1 MEKETLP
8 KIEMDEKQAKPPA
21 TCCSKIKSFFS
32 TITVEPAYLIFSF
45 AQGLYLLVA
54 SELYISKV
62 CKVNLAFGEEVCE
75 NLHDHKDKQI
85 EVQQYVAT
93 LQIYN
98 RILQAVPSVIFS
110 LFAGPWSD
118 IYGRKFLIIVSLSGF
133 FCNNAVFMACTYWF
147 YELRAEFLLFE
158 VNKNEEKVSGFY
170 ERECTFVPNS
180 DSAFYEDVLFFSC
193 RVDKFSLPLFSL
205 SLFHCQL

>member
-133 FCNNAVFMACTYWF
+133 FFNNAVFMACTYWF

-158 VNKNEEKVSGFY
+158 V
-170 ERECTFVPNS
+170 
-180 DSAFYEDVLFFSC
+180 
-193 RVDKFSLPLFSL
+193 
-205 SLFHCQL
+205 